1 MRSENVGTLTK
12 LDDGIGVVTR
22 LEGGREPSDEFHV
35 VLSLV
40 LFSLIVFHVVV
51 FPAFAFQFGV
61 FPVFAFQFGVFPVF
75 AFQFGVFPVFAF
87 QFGVFHAAHAVCVN
101 VVQSKIPT
109 NRDTILI
116 LLFSLIFSTPV

>member
-75 AFQFGVFPVFAF
+75 AFQFGVF
-87 QFGVFHAAHAVCVN
+87 HAAHAVCVN
-101 VVQSKIPT
+101 VVQSRIPT

-116 LLFSLIFSTPV
+116 PLFSLIFSTPV